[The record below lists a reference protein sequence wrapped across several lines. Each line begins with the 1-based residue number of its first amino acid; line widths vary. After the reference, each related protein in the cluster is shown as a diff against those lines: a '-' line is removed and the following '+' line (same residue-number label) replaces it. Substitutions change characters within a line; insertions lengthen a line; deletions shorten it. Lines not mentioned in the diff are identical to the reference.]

1 MSSANDR
8 RSVVLG
14 GGMAGMLAAAVLADH
29 GHDVVVVERD
39 RLPDTARARRGVPQA
54 RHAHLMMSGGARV
67 VETLLPGAAER
78 WLAAGARRISLPTG
92 LVSLL
97 AQGWL
102 PRWPEMEYLIACSRD
117 LLDAVVRELVLARPG
132 ITLHEG
138 AEAAGLLG
146 TARRVTGVRLHGEGG
161 AEDLAADLVVD
172 TTGRGSRA
180 PQWLARLGLP
190 AVREETVDSGLVYAT
205 RVFRAPPGAE
215 DVPVVSVQ
223 AETGTSRPGRGTTL
237 MPIEGGRWIVTL
249 AGTRGGEPT
258 RDAGEF
264 EPYARTLRHPIVA
277 DLIARAAPLTEVY
290 VTRST
295 VNRRRYFE
303 RLPEW
308 PAGFLVMGDALAA
321 YNPVY
326 GHGMSVAAHGAAALR
341 AALRTEGAGD
351 GSGFAR
357 RAQQAAAAAAGPAW
371 DLATGE
377 DLNYPGA
384 VGGRPPVA
392 ARLLRGYV
400 QRTMLTATANPAV
413 TRPLL
418 EVMTL
423 SRPLSGLFAP
433 GVAVHV
439 LRGPG
444 RRPSAEPP
452 ITAAERERW
461 GLARV

>member
-161 AEDLAADLVVD
+161 AEDLTADLVVD

-258 RDAGEF
+258 RDTGEF

-277 DLIARAAPLTEVY
+277 DLIARAEPLTEVY

-351 GSGFAR
+351 GSGVAR

-423 SRPLSGLFAP
+423 SRPLSGLFTP
-433 GVAVHV
+433 QVALHV

-444 RRPSAEPP
+444 RRRAAEPP
-452 ITAAERERW
+452 ISAAERERW

>member
-1 MSSANDR
+1 MSSANGR

-39 RLPDTARARRGVPQA
+39 RLPDTARARKGVPQA

-67 VETLLPGAAER
+67 IESLLPGVSEQ
-78 WLAAGARRISLPTG
+78 WLTAGARRIPLPTG

-97 AQGWL
+97 VQGWM

-117 LLDAVVRELVLARPG
+117 LLDAVVREQVLARPG

-146 TARRVTGVRLHGEGG
+146 TARRVTGVRLHGGSG
-161 AEDLAADLVVD
+161 AESLEADLVVD

-180 PQWLARLGLP
+180 PQWLAQLGLP

-223 AETGTSRPGRGTTL
+223 AEAGTPRPGRGATL
-237 MPIEGGRWIVTL
+237 LPIEGGRWIVTL

-277 DLIARAAPLTEVY
+277 DLVARAEPLTEVHL
-290 VTRST
+290 TRST

-326 GHGMSVAAHGAAALR
+326 GHGMSVAAHSAAALR
-341 AALRTEGAGD
+341 AALRADGAG
-351 GSGFAR
+351 GPGFAR
-357 RAQQAAAAAAGPAW
+357 RAQRAAAAAAGPAW

-377 DLNYPGA
+377 DVNYPGV
-384 VGGRPPVA
+384 VGARPPAA

-423 SRPLSGLFAP
+423 SRPLSALFAP

-444 RRPSAEPP
+444 RRPAAEPP
-452 ITAAERERW
+452 ITAGERERW
-461 GLARV
+461 GLAGA